1 MLAEESAKILVDEL
15 DIEEEPTEGVVELTP
30 WSSLEADF
38 VPQLVS
44 GIASVELDG
53 EMVLLVEDTGNIMW
67 LDRLGAIVYKCIDG
81 ISSLAQICEDL
92 AEVFGAD
99 PETVVEDVVYFA
111 RYFGR
116 YGALAGVGFPEEAPY
131 EELPLGAALPS
142 FDYQDLRG
150 QRVSLESL
158 AGRKALLVNWS
169 DTCGFCKRIAPE
181 LATKVPELRQ
191 HGVELVLMSLGEAND
206 NRRLAERSGLD
217 CTYLLQDPANEYPPF
232 AAMGT
237 PVAYLV
243 DEEGKVASELAVGAS
258 DVPALALR
266 AMGVEPPQEPGPEQ
280 PARAHDHEGH
290 DHGGH
295 DGHQH

>member
-1 MLAEESAKILVDEL
+1 MPAEESAEVLVDGF
-15 DIEEEPTEGVVELTP
+15 DIDEEPAEGVEKPVIWT
-30 WSSLEADF
+30 SVDAVF
-38 VPQLVS
+38 VPELVS

-67 LDRLGAIVYKCIDG
+67 LDHLGTVVYKCIDG
-81 ISSLAQICEDL
+81 ISSLAQICQDL

-111 RYFGR
+111 QYFGR
-116 YGALAGVGFPEEAPY
+116 SGALAGVGIPDEAPY
-131 EELPLGAALPS
+131 EELPIGTMLPS
-142 FDYQDLRG
+142 FDYPDLRG

-181 LATKVPELRQ
+181 LASMVPELRQ
-191 HGVELVLMSLGEAND
+191 HDVELVLMSLGEAKG
-206 NRRLAERSGLD
+206 NRKLAESSGLD
-217 CTYLLQDPANEYPPF
+217 CVYLLQDPASEFPPF
-232 AAMGT
+232 SSMGT

-243 DEEGKVASELAVGAS
+243 DEEGKVASELAVGAG

-266 AMGVEPPQEPGPEQ
+266 AVGREPEQ
-280 PARAHDHEGH
+280 ESAPPEPAPAHDHDGH
-290 DHGGH
+290 DH